1 MSNQGHPETND
12 LILANVSHLHRTRIQ
27 QLLETLE
34 LYQGQPPALRE
45 LWKQEGLTQSELA
58 SRLKITPAT
67 VSRMLQRM
75 EKTGFIRR
83 EPDPDDQ
90 RVTRVFLTG
99 AGRAVQEQVECV
111 FRTLE
116 AETFAGLNPEELCL
130 LRGLLLRLR
139 ENLLRV
145 TGEEPWN

>member
-12 LILANVSHLHRTRIQ
+12 LILANVSHLHRTRIH

-67 VSRMLQRM
+67 VTRMLQRM

-116 AETFAGLNPEELCL
+116 AETFAGLDPEELSL

>member
-67 VSRMLQRM
+67 VTRMLQRM

-116 AETFAGLNPEELCL
+116 AETFAGLDPEELSL